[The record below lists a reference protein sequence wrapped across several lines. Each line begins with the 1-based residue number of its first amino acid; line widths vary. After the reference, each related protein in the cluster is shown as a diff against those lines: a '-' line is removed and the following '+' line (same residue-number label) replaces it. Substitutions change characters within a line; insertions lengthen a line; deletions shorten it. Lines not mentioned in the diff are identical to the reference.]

1 MNGLKTPHSLAWNT
15 LHNEPLATQLA
26 MFRQA
31 SAQIN
36 AQDVKSGFRAF
47 ATDLL
52 ARGLIDMSDYVAI
65 FGGKAL
71 YYLTPN
77 ATGSFCDMRTGA
89 DATTLAGI
97 YSRAKYGGVSEIR
110 YLARCVIDYLAAEL
124 DDTSSSWSGL
134 FCKAKEE
141 GESVVMMT
149 TGWRNVPSTANVL
162 YDIVVEEI
170 NLTLAHKGLPTIINV
185 KLPRLR
191 RRVKIMPAS
200 ARPSAIG
207 SILCRI
213 M

>member
-71 YYLTPN
+71 
-77 ATGSFCDMRTGA
+77 
-89 DATTLAGI
+89 
-97 YSRAKYGGVSEIR
+97 
-110 YLARCVIDYLAAEL
+110 DYLPQN
-124 DDTSSSWSGL
+124 W
-134 FCKAKEE
+134 
-141 GESVVMMT
+141 MT
-149 TGWRNVPSTANVL
+149 PLLHGQ
-162 YDIVVEEI
+162 
-170 NLTLAHKGLPTIINV
+170 GCF
-185 KLPRLR
+185 
-191 RRVKIMPAS
+191 
-200 ARPSAIG
+200 ARPKRRERV
-207 SILCRI
+207 LL
-213 M
+213 